1 MSTRELFSVLLCG
14 CYSQLP
20 LPMDKKKRKL
30 KIPAVAFKKQPN
42 IKKSNSCDANFVP

>member
-20 LPMDKKKRKL
+20 LPMDKKKKT
-30 KIPAVAFKKQPN
+30 KIENTCGSF
-42 IKKSNSCDANFVP
+42 